1 MKIAV
6 INTYDSKDIKVWAG
20 IPYHLS
26 LMLEDTFGKDSV
38 SYVTLPYTRDKLS
51 YLKGFYYN
59 RLRGKK
65 YLSWTDKSIITK
77 NRIDNQELLSEHYDL
92 IITFEFFLI
101 PILKNAANKVVYWND
116 ATFMNLVNFYPYVTN
131 ISNYSFK
138 HGNEVQRKAFELSD
152 AIVFTSDWAINSA
165 IRDYDTDPR
174 KLNKIY
180 FASNLSRA
188 GSDQE
193 VKEAVESRTGEVI
206 KLLFLALNW
215 DRKGGD
221 EAVEL
226 VEKLNAAGKRTLLY
240 LVGDEVP
247 EKFRQNKNIVP
258 FSFINKHE
266 SGGEAK
272 LIGLLKECSY
282 LLLPTKADC
291 TPVAFSEANSFGLPI
306 ISTNVGGIS
315 SVVNSLNGFTSKAE
329 FTKEAFRFIMDNLP
343 GTQSYKELC
352 YSSHRVY
359 KEELSWGQVYT
370 KFRQVLKDL
379 SILKEEEAIVGTE
392 KIKSLS
398 INN

>member
-38 SYVTLPYTRDKLS
+38 SYVTLPFTRHKLS
-51 YLKGFYYN
+51 YLRGFYYN
-59 RLRGKK
+59 RVVGKK
-65 YLSWTDKSIITK
+65 YLSWTDKSIIEK
-77 NRIDNQELLSEHYDL
+77 NKIDNKELLSEHYDL

-101 PILKNAANKVVYWND
+101 PILKKADNKVVYWND
-116 ATFMNLVNFYPYVTN
+116 ATFKNLVNFYPYVTN
-131 ISNYSFK
+131 VSKYSLN
-138 HGNEVQRKAFELSD
+138 HGNEVQRQAFRLSD

-165 IRDYDTDPR
+165 IKDYDTDPR

-188 GSDQE
+188 GADTE
-193 VKEAVESRTGEVI
+193 VKEAVEARTGEVI

-215 DRKGGD
+215 ERKGGD
-221 EAVEL
+221 DAVEL
-226 VEKLNAAGKRTLLY
+226 VDKLNAAGIRTLLY

-247 EKFRQNKNIVP
+247 ERFRHNRNIVT
-258 FSFINKHE
+258 FGFINKNQ
-266 SGGEAK
+266 SGGEEK

-306 ISTNVGGIS
+306 ISTNVGGIP
-315 SVVNSLNGFTSKAE
+315 SVVTSRNGFTSRGD
-329 FTKEAFRFIMDNLP
+329 FTEDAFKFIIQNLP
-343 GTQSYKELC
+343 GTRTYTELC
-352 YSSHRVY
+352 YSSY
-359 KEELSWGQVYT
+359 KFYKDELSWGQVYT

-379 SILKEEEAIVGTE
+379 SFLSEEDAAAKAV
-392 KIKSLS
+392 K
-398 INN
+398 N